1 MWVGFLLNIR
11 SPHQAVV
18 CVGHLLGV
26 DSEAL
31 LTHLDIWDIPCMLY
45 CHPDHHLWFWAL
57 WREQTGGYWGPGVG
71 TGWGGCR

>member
-1 MWVGFLLNIR
+1 MGFLLNIH

-26 DSEAL
+26 ESEAL

-45 CHPDHHLWFWAL
+45 CHHDRHLWFWITVERAD
-57 WREQTGGYWGPGVG
+57 WGLLGA
-71 TGWGGCR
+71 WGGHRLGWM

>member
-31 LTHLDIWDIPCMLY
+31 LTHLDIWDIPCRDL
-45 CHPDHHLWFWAL
+45 FWAL
-57 WREQTGGYWGPGVG
+57 RREQTGGYWGPGVG